1 MLTRTTIY
9 RQIAADC
16 VTPIQERV
24 AVDYD
29 NAQQTLLGF
38 RHADQHY
45 EVLEALGAYREWGAD
60 PSVLHLVR
68 TAAGVFALYL
78 DLEAGS
84 AADAAARGPWVLH
97 YRVDEPEPVL
107 PQRGAARSEAEGEN
121 EMLVDMKLKR
131 IADFHGHL
139 CPELV
144 IGYRAALYAQKRLLL
159 NLVDTA
165 DLRVIAENTT
175 SAVDAIQHLTG
186 CTFGNGRL
194 VALDYGKHVYTF
206 LPGEETGLRLALKP
220 AGLPVAAF
228 IDLETRLQGPQVTLR
243 DTAAYQ
249 ARLDERVATLLHL
262 ADEALWD
269 SRPALAEWLLPVPL
283 SALIPCR
290 HCGELV
296 APPRLVE
303 TADGALCQPCALLS
317 AAAAGL

>member
-1 MLTRTTIY
+1 MLTRAAIY
-9 RQIAADC
+9 RQVAADH

-24 AVDYD
+24 PADYD

-45 EVLEALGAYREWGAD
+45 EVLEALGAYREWGTD

-68 TAAGVFALYL
+68 TAGGIYALYL
-78 DLEAGS
+78 DLEEGS
-84 AADAAARGPWVLH
+84 TPDAAARGSWVLH

-107 PQRGAARSEAEGEN
+107 SEAEGEDD
-121 EMLVDMKLKR
+121 MLVDMKLKR

-159 NLVDTA
+159 NLVDTSG
-165 DLRVIAENTT
+165 LRVIAENTS
-175 SAVDAIQHLTG
+175 SAVDAIQQLTG

-194 VALDYGKHVYTF
+194 VALDYGKHAYTF
-206 LPGEETGLRLALKP
+206 LPSAGTGLRLTLNG
-220 AGLPVAAF
+220 AGLPAADF
-228 IDLETRLQGPQVTLR
+228 IALEARLQGPQVTLR

-249 ARLDERVATLLHL
+249 ARLDERIVTLLRL
-262 ADEALWD
+262 DADALFD
-269 SRPALAEWLLPVPL
+269 SHPALAEWIAPLPA

-290 HCGELV
+290 RCGELV

-303 TADGALCQPCALLS
+303 TAGGVLCQPCALLS
-317 AAAAGL
+317 AAAAGH

>member
-1 MLTRTTIY
+1 MLTLTTIY

-38 RHADQHY
+38 RHADHHF

-78 DLEAGS
+78 DLEASS
-84 AADAAARGPWVLH
+84 ATDAAARGAWVLH
-97 YRVDEPEPVL
+97 YRVDEPE
-107 PQRGAARSEAEGEN
+107 ED

-144 IGYRAALYAQKRLLL
+144 IGYRAALYAQKWLLL

-175 SAVDAIQHLTG
+175 SAVDAIQQLTG

-194 VALDYGKHVYTF
+194 VALDYGKHAYTF
-206 LPGEETGLRLALKP
+206 LPMEGGGLRLALKEV
-220 AGLPVAAF
+220 GLPSAAF
-228 IDLETRLQGPQVTLR
+228 IDLEARLQGPQVTLR
-243 DTAAYQ
+243 DTAVYQ
-249 ARLDERVATLLHL
+249 ACLDERVATLLHL
-262 ADEALWD
+262 PDEALWD
-269 SRPALAEWLLPVPL
+269 RHPALVAWLPPVPV

-290 HCGELV
+290 RCGELV

-303 TADGALCQPCALLS
+303 TRAGAVCRPCALL
-317 AAAAGL
+317 AAGAGQ